1 MTDTNALGPWEC
13 FQDASYYDMWCVR
26 RVHDRTFGQGFHLVQ
41 GEEAAGLRDLLNTR
55 TTNEHPNAEDYR
67 NRAERDA
74 MLAEAMQI
82 IGQIELDHRYPPAPD
97 SMERRIERA
106 RDWLA
111 RAALEGND
119 ANNTGEEQ

>member
-13 FQDASYYDMWCVR
+13 FQDAGYYDMWCVR

-55 TTNEHPNAEDYR
+55 ATVEHQQAL
-67 NRAERDA
+67 AERDA
-74 MLAEAMQI
+74 LITEAAQI

-106 RDWLA
+106 RDWVA
-111 RAALEGND
+111 RSNNSTTQEKNND
-119 ANNTGEEQ
+119 